1 MSTNSKFFNLT
12 LAFLNLMLY
21 YKSDSMKNKRF
32 NKLEK
37 ICLIIAL
44 LSAILCFVGYFSYS
58 YLIEPEITLKGKKE
72 ITIDLNSKY
81 NDPGVTAFQGEK
93 DISKNVKIKG
103 KVDTTKV
110 GDYTLTYIITNLKGY
125 QKQEI
130 TRVIKV
136 RDGEKPTLKLKGKS
150 PYVISYQTTYK
161 EPGYTATDNYD
172 GNLTNKVKITGKVN
186 TKKLGTYKL
195 YYTVEDSSSNKIT
208 KIRVVKVVDNKSP
221 QITLKGKSRIV
232 IKLNGHYQEPGYTA
246 YDNYEGDM
254 TNKVYISGKVNTKKA
269 GVYKITYNLS
279 DSSGNFT
286 SVERFIQ
293 VGNQSDIDEDNYIF
307 ISIKEQKLWYYKN
320 GKLFLSTDIVSGR
333 KGVWDTLTGEFRI
346 TDKVAGTYLVGVDYR
361 CWVDYWMLFDYA
373 SQSGLHDATWL
384 SEFGGDIY
392 ETKGSHGC
400 VNMPYNKAQK
410 LFRNV
415 SLGTLVLIY

>member
-1 MSTNSKFFNLT
+1 
-12 LAFLNLMLY
+12 
-21 YKSDSMKNKRF
+21 MKNKRF
-32 NKLEK
+32 SKLEK
-37 ICLIIAL
+37 ICLLIVFIA
-44 LSAILCFVGYFSYS
+44 SILCIIGYFSYS
-58 YLIEPEITLKGKKE
+58 YLVEPEISLKGNKE
-72 ITIDLNSKY
+72 MTISLNEKY
-81 NDPGVTAFQGEK
+81 EDPGVVALLGAT
-93 DISKNVKIKG
+93 DVSSNVKVEG

-269 GVYKITYNLS
+269 GVYKLTYNLS

>member
-12 LAFLNLMLY
+12 LAFFNLMLY

-81 NDPGVTAFQGEK
+81 NDPGV
-93 DISKNVKIKG
+93 
-103 KVDTTKV
+103 TKV

-172 GNLTNKVKITGKVN
+172 GNLTNKVKITGKVD

-195 YYTVEDSSSNKIT
+195 YYTVEDSSSNPK
-208 KIRVVKVVDNKSP
+208 
-221 QITLKGKSRIV
+221 
-232 IKLNGHYQEPGYTA
+232 
-246 YDNYEGDM
+246 
-254 TNKVYISGKVNTKKA
+254 
-269 GVYKITYNLS
+269 
-279 DSSGNFT
+279 
-286 SVERFIQ
+286 
-293 VGNQSDIDEDNYIF
+293 
-307 ISIKEQKLWYYKN
+307 
-320 GKLFLSTDIVSGR
+320 
-333 KGVWDTLTGEFRI
+333 
-346 TDKVAGTYLVGVDYR
+346 
-361 CWVDYWMLFDYA
+361 
-373 SQSGLHDATWL
+373 
-384 SEFGGDIY
+384 
-392 ETKGSHGC
+392 
-400 VNMPYNKAQK
+400 
-410 LFRNV
+410 
-415 SLGTLVLIY
+415 